1 MVGIIIAFIV
11 GLMLGATFGMV
22 TAAFMAASSRRD
34 GDK

>member
-1 MVGIIIAFIV
+1 MVGIIIAFVV

-22 TAAFMAASSRRD
+22 TAALMTTSSRRD